1 MPQVLVRDIE
11 TDVLEKL
18 KRRAQKNH
26 RSLEAELR
34 VVFEQAVESQRRV
47 KLQRRGSCRR
57 RPRYMGA
64 VKHGIVLVDR
74 RVGGL
79 TPQHQARNLARCPV
93 GLRQHLIDAGTG
105 ADLASRCQWST
116 RQQIPCL

>member
-34 VVFEQAVESQRRV
+34 VVFEQAVAEPKDQASRWAMLLLRLPAFRSCSPDDVSVTARNCFARIVTDESFRRRCQRRPEV
-47 KLQRRGSCRR
+47 V
-57 RPRYMGA
+57 P
-64 VKHGIVLVDR
+64 
-74 RVGGL
+74 
-79 TPQHQARNLARCPV
+79 ARDP
-93 GLRQHLIDAGTG
+93 
-105 ADLASRCQWST
+105 
-116 RQQIPCL
+116 

>member
-34 VVFEQAVESQRRV
+34 VVFEQAVAEPEAGNVEAAMARVQEMFAGRRFSDSAE
-47 KLQRRGSCRR
+47 LLRE
-57 RPRYMGA
+57 
-64 VKHGIVLVDR
+64 DR
-74 RVGGL
+74 DR
-79 TPQHQARNLARCPV
+79 
-93 GLRQHLIDAGTG
+93 
-105 ADLASRCQWST
+105 
-116 RQQIPCL
+116 

>member
-34 VVFEQAVESQRRV
+34 VLFKEAVAEPENQAGNVAAAVTRVQELFAGRRFSDSAQ
-47 KLQRRGSCRR
+47 LLRE
-57 RPRYMGA
+57 
-64 VKHGIVLVDR
+64 DR
-74 RVGGL
+74 DR
-79 TPQHQARNLARCPV
+79 
-93 GLRQHLIDAGTG
+93 
-105 ADLASRCQWST
+105 
-116 RQQIPCL
+116 